1 MVELSVVFEKKGSL
15 TEGESLDFF
24 LINFQNGDI
33 LTSVYKRLHAEG
45 LYRGVFGG
53 SSLLSFI
60 ATVLKVNAVT
70 YMPIIRGPNGE
81 LKECCGLLWIEKTH
95 DLPRTGRCHFLFF
108 RRFWGRI
115 SKDVTKMCLCDAF
128 DAQGFALLLAIMS
141 VKQKLVLN
149 SARKLGFSDV
159 GILPKSMMFLG
170 EITDAV
176 ILYLHKED
184 FNG

>member
-1 MVELSVVFEKKGSL
+1 MAFEKKGSL

-45 LYRGVFGG
+45 LYRQVFGG

-60 ATVLKVNAVT
+60 ATVLKVNGVT

-81 LKECCGLLWIEKTH
+81 LKECCGLLWIEKTY
-95 DLPRTGRCHFLFF
+95 DLPRTGQCHFLFF

-115 SKDVTKMCLCDAF
+115 SKEVTKLCLRDAF
-128 DAQGFALLLAIMS
+128 EVQEFKLLLAIMS
-141 VKQKLVLN
+141 VKQKLVVN
-149 SARKLGFSDV
+149 SAQKLGFRV
-159 GILPKSMMFLG
+159 AGILPKSIIFL
-170 EITDAV
+170 DALSDTV
-176 ILYLHKED
+176 IMYLHTED
-184 FNG
+184 FHG